1 MGLGIS
7 EWYLGYSSEALL
19 GNMEYGYV
27 VWSGV
32 YQHHYSKSK
41 TNNLGYN
48 TYYSNNS
55 IVILIYMWTWWI
67 GMNDI
72 ALMVWVWLQNF
83 LGQMD

>member
-1 MGLGIS
+1 MGLGIY
-7 EWYLGYSSEALL
+7 ELYLGDSSEGLL
-19 GNMEYGYV
+19 DNMEYGSV

-55 IVILIYMWTWWI
+55 IVIWIYVNWKMWFDVVRI
-67 GMNDI
+67 LDQDGVKND
-72 ALMVWVWLQNF
+72 
-83 LGQMD
+83 LGG